1 MQVTEKRKY
10 AKWKAT
16 EILNAIKN
24 GERPTPGG
32 FGENMGDMRLSD
44 GNTADIP
51 AAPRAGTAAVPP
63 ASPASSGSAA
73 SPVPAP
79 FTAYVPQPSA
89 PPMVPVVANAAT
101 MNQYYAQA
109 PPPTFTRPPV
119 SNSDP
124 RVQDTVEL
132 CNFAILALKKNE
144 IALAK
149 ERLREALRR
158 LE

>member
-1 MQVTEKRKY
+1 
-10 AKWKAT
+10 
-16 EILNAIKN
+16 
-24 GERPTPGG
+24 
-32 FGENMGDMRLSD
+32 MGDMRLSD

-51 AAPRAGTAAVPP
+51 AAPRAAAAAVPP

-89 PPMVPVVANAAT
+89 PPVVPVVANAAT

-109 PPPTFTRPPV
+109 PPPTFSRPPV

-132 CNFAILALKKNE
+132 CNFAILALKVGFVLF
-144 IALAK
+144 ICGLCGSGIIHPFYVI
-149 ERLREALRR
+149 LLCHS
-158 LE
+158 